1 MSFNSLYDTAGSALN
16 AQTIR
21 LNTVS
26 SNLANADSVASNPND
41 VYKALKPVFSAV
53 YNRIDATETAKQG
66 AVPVLVADVVE
77 VESLVEGRFEPD
89 NPLSNSDGYVYYSGI
104 NVVNEMADMMSATRN
119 FEASAEVLSNV
130 KSMQQSL
137 LRVLES

>member
-1 MSFNSLYDTAGSALN
+1 MSFNALYDTAGSALN

-41 VYKALKPVFSAV
+41 VYKALKPVFSSV
-53 YNRIDATETAKQG
+53 YNQFQSQQLENPTS
-66 AVPVLVADVVE
+66 VPVYIADVVE
-77 VESLVEGRFEPD
+77 VESLVEGRYEPN
-89 NPLSNSDGYVYYSGI
+89 NPLANEDGYIYHSGI
-104 NVVNEMADMMSATRN
+104 NVVNEMADMMSATRS

-137 LRVLES
+137 LRLMEA

>member
-1 MSFNSLYDTAGSALN
+1 MSFNSLYDTAGSAMK

-26 SNLANADSVASNPND
+26 SNLANADSIASNPND
-41 VYKALKPVFSAV
+41 VYKALKPVFSSV
-53 YNRIDATETAKQG
+53 YNRFDAEGATQNG
-66 AVPVLVADVVE
+66 AVPVLIADVVE

-89 NPLSNSDGYVYYSGI
+89 NPLAGSDGYVYYSGI
-104 NVVNEMADMMSATRN
+104 NVVSEMADMMSATRS